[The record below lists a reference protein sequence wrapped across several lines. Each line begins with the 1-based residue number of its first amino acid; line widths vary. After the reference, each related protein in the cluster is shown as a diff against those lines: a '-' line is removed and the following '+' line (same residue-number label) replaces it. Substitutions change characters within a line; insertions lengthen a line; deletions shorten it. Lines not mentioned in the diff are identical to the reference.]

1 MIRTGKYKNPLDGW
15 CKVCEIYSLKI
26 PYFDLDLNGP
36 VCEDCLNPV
45 SIAEITLK
53 SNELYTPP
61 DELISEN
68 P

>member
-1 MIRTGKYKNPLDGW
+1 MIRIGKYKNPLAGW
-15 CKVCEIYSLKI
+15 CKVCEIYSMKI

-36 VCEDCLNPV
+36 VCRDCLHPV
-45 SIAEITLK
+45 SIAEIALK
-53 SNELYTPP
+53 SNELYTPS